1 MIAMASDRQIA
12 ANQRNAKKSTG
23 PTSDSGKLRS
33 RKNAF
38 RHGLAIGVDRDPPHR
53 ADVEK
58 LAQIFSQARNE
69 PSITLIAQDA
79 ATAELDLLRISKI
92 RVSIFEAFHNS
103 SKSLQEVAQLNE
115 DLRKIVR
122 YERRAFSRRRR
133 ALNSV

>member
-1 MIAMASDRQIA
+1 MASDRQLA
-12 ANQRNAKKSTG
+12 ANQKNAKKSTG

-33 RKNAF
+33 RKNAL
-38 RHGLAIGVDRDPPHR
+38 RHGLAMNVKREPLLQ

-79 ATAELDLLRISKI
+79 AMAEIDLLRISKI

-103 SKSLQEVAQLNE
+103 AKSLLDVAQLNE
-115 DLRKIVR
+115 DLRKIIR
-122 YERRAFSRRRR
+122 YERRALSRRRR
-133 ALNSV
+133 ALNSI